1 MSCKRYWSVIGVL
14 SLLGFQ
20 ATAADIGYAEGTE
33 VIAGDKIELFTE
45 DKSTGRM
52 LSVGSNRSK
61 VVKETKGD
69 GLFQNM
75 SKACS
80 PAVWDLTRGGGTGQ
94 GYCKASRGSD
104 SYALEFNGYCA
115 TLMGGNGKPA
125 TKCSGAWKMI
135 PSAGTGKFAGVDG
148 VGQWWGGFNEAG
160 DFEEQWTVHYQK

>member
-1 MSCKRYWSVIGVL
+1 MRFKRYWVAMAVL
-14 SLLGFQ
+14 SAMGFH
-20 ATAADIGYAEGTE
+20 AVAADIGYAEGTE
-33 VIAGDKIELFTE
+33 VITGEKVEIFAE
-45 DKSTGRM
+45 DKATGRM

-69 GLFQNM
+69 GLFQNL
-75 SKACS
+75 SKSCS
-80 PAVWDLTRGGGTGQ
+80 PAVWDLTRGAGTGQ
-94 GYCKASRGSD
+94 GYCKASRGTD
-104 SYALEFNGYCA
+104 SYAIEFNGYCA

-135 PSAGTGKFAGVDG
+135 PAAGTGKFAGVDG